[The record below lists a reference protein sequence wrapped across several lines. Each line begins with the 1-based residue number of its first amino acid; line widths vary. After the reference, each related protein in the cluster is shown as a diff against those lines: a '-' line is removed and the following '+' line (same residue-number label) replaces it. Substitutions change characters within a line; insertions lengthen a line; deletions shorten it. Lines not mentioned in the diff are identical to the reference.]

1 MSRNNKVKI
10 ADSAANINPCIM
22 CNPKRYLKFSFAF
35 VSYEKSEPK
44 QIDLVKMWERMRW
57 MSKDTFANMTY
68 LYRGDK
74 SKWFEQIPLNQIRKE
89 VPSKFREIFP
99 TESNEEYWI
108 MRVYPAG
115 TPKETANPRIIGMV
129 KHTIFY
135 IFYLDWEGKL
145 YSHGR

>member
-68 LYRGDK
+68 LLYFLFRLGRQVIFSWK
-74 SKWFEQIPLNQIRKE
+74 IISTKNIN
-89 VPSKFREIFP
+89 KFNNRFMVVFHKFFLTQFMPMIIKFFIFL
-99 TESNEEYWI
+99 
-108 MRVYPAG
+108 
-115 TPKETANPRIIGMV
+115 
-129 KHTIFY
+129 IFLMA
-135 IFYLDWEGKL
+135 I
-145 YSHGR
+145 